1 MASNKN
7 NLSYSLK
14 YEGEKNLLG
23 YIILIL
29 LIPAVALLFT
39 IKKLKEYVEIEEY
52 IKTQNIEEGSN
63 DNATR
68 DTTKENG

>member
-1 MASNKN
+1 MTSNKN

-23 YIILIL
+23 YIIFIL
-29 LIPAVALLFT
+29 LIPAIVLLFT
-39 IKKLKEYVEIEEY
+39 IKKFNEYIEIEEY
-52 IKTQNIEEGSN
+52 IKSKDDKGGTN

-68 DTTKENG
+68 TN